1 MSDNGIHGSCMI
13 LQMSDNRIHELFLFK
28 ITKVIQKH
36 SGLWKSPK
44 VPTLAGTHIE
54 LKQVRIAGKGGV
66 PGASARARAV
76 PRQACDRSASRG
88 RDYEISCAPGP
99 SLPKSSTAVFHV
111 PSGIECHRFSFRTRA
126 ADTETEEPVDT
137 DGGRGFETGRH
148 LPSPTH
154 QPGSDSASNC
164 RGPSGAPALLPS
176 SMGTPPPRFSLREY
190 ETFWPAQFSIIGR
203 NQYNSM

>member
-1 MSDNGIHGSCMI
+1 MEIS
-13 LQMSDNRIHELFLFK
+13 
-28 ITKVIQKH
+28 
-36 SGLWKSPK
+36 K
-44 VPTLAGTHIE
+44 VPSLAGTHIE

-76 PRQACDRSASRG
+76 PRQTCDRSASRG

-137 DGGRGFETGRH
+137 DGRGGVKRGAICLLPRTSRVLTLLPTVAAPPARLRCCRHQWGRH
-148 LPSPTH
+148 LP
-154 QPGSDSASNC
+154 DS
-164 RGPSGAPALLPS
+164 R
-176 SMGTPPPRFSLREY
+176 
-190 ETFWPAQFSIIGR
+190 
-203 NQYNSM
+203 